1 MVLRIKT
8 NRRGLRPPPKNK
20 KIMTISRVLVR
31 YEEVPQELKHLVRD
45 EGYEETYEGD
55 ERHLFQEFS
64 LPELINLTPHAIQ
77 VVGYEEIPP
86 SGLVARVTTKTVPS
100 GMIARLPII
109 KTEFGEVTGL
119 PEIAGVY
126 FIVSSIVKAAANQ
139 ENLLVPGELV
149 RDDKGNITGCKSLS
163 L

>member
-1 MVLRIKT
+1 MTRI
-8 NRRGLRPPPKNK
+8 
-20 KIMTISRVLVR
+20 LVK
-31 YEEVPQELKHLVRD
+31 YESVPQELRHLLRE
-45 EGYEETYEGD
+45 EGYEEYYEGD
-55 ERHLFQEFS
+55 ELHLIQMYS
-64 LPELINLTPHAIQ
+64 LPEVINLTPHAIQ

-100 GMIARLPII
+100 GMIAGLPII

>member
-1 MVLRIKT
+1 MTRI
-8 NRRGLRPPPKNK
+8 
-20 KIMTISRVLVR
+20 LVK
-31 YEEVPQELKHLVRD
+31 YEEVPAELRDMLQD
-45 EGYEETYEGD
+45 EGFEEVYEGD
-55 ERHLFQEFS
+55 EYHLIQMYS
-64 LPELINLTPHAIQ
+64 LPEVINLTPHAIQ

-100 GMIARLPII
+100 GMIAGLPII

-149 RDDKGNITGCKSLS
+149 RDDKGNITGCKSLGI
-163 L
+163 